1 LNDGCVEARLWLPP
15 IDLITRR
22 QRVKSPPARA
32 FVEPN
37 NPRQRSGVSET

>member
-1 LNDGCVEARLWLPP
+1 LTGGCVEARLWLPP

-22 QRVKSPPARA
+22 LRAKSPPARA

-37 NPRQRSGVSET
+37 NPRLRSGVSET